1 MRQWKRVRSE
11 EGSAIIE
18 TALSSLIILGL
29 LFGMFETFFAL
40 YAYHFTS
47 YAAREATRYA
57 SVRGSDC
64 YGDVVGNTNMPGC
77 PVTSSADVQ
86 SYIQNL
92 GLPGLNSNDVT
103 ADVKW
108 FYRSNTDS
116 PATWLPCGGNLTT
129 TTTDSLGNTV
139 TVDCNGPG
147 DRITVKVTYAMPL
160 VIPFYKSIPLSMTS
174 TSSMVISQ

>member
-1 MRQWKRVRSE
+1 MSPWKRVRNE

-29 LFGMFETFFAL
+29 LFGMFESFFAL

-57 SVRGSDC
+57 SVRGSNC
-64 YGDVVGNTNMPGC
+64 SGNEVTSMAGC

-86 SYIQNL
+86 SYIRNI
-92 GLPGLNSNDVT
+92 GLPGLSSNDVT
-103 ADVKW
+103 ANVTW
-108 FYRSNTDS
+108 HYRSNTNS
-116 PATWLPCGGNLTT
+116 PATWVSCGGNLTT
-129 TTTDSLGNTV
+129 TTTDSQGNTV
-139 TVDCNGPG
+139 TVACNEPG
-147 DRITVKVTYAMPL
+147 DRITVQVIYAMPL

-174 TSSMVISQ
+174 TSSLVIAD